1 MTSAMTPA
9 RNGRKNLVGDQRGT
23 SLVETA
29 IVMPFLL
36 VLGLGVFEFGNIL
49 YNHHLVNT
57 GVRDAARY
65 LARFRLPET
74 RETEAKQ
81 LAVTGSTAGGIKR
94 VAWWDT
100 DDVTVDYKEIANPP
114 DVTGERPYRGTD
126 PIRVVQVMTNVTYE
140 GIGFLGFLGLGE
152 SLTFGIAHEE
162 RVVGD

>member
-23 SLVETA
+23 ALVETA

-81 LAVTGSTAGGIKR
+81 LAVTGSTAGGINR
-94 VAWWDT
+94 VAWWNT
-100 DDVTVDYKEIANPP
+100 DDVTVSYKEIANPP
-114 DVTGERPYRGTD
+114 DVTGERPYRGPD
-126 PIRVVQVMTNVTYE
+126 PIRVVQVRTNVTYG